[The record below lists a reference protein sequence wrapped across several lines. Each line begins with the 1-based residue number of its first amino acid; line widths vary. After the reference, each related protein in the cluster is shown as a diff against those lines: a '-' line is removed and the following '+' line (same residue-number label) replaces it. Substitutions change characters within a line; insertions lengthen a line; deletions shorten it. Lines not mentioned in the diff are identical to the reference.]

1 MAPYRPLSA
10 SFNRRGD
17 KDMSLEIAETETAVS
32 AFAGEAAIA
41 AKAIAAAQDERVVAR
56 IT

>member
-1 MAPYRPLSA
+1 
-10 SFNRRGD
+10 
-17 KDMSLEIAETETAVS
+17 MSLEIAETETAVS